1 MSTMIRTLLYRHTL
15 PMRPSLYRTMHT
27 SLRVGKDSAHQTVPA
42 RPAPG
47 EKRDLVAE
55 QVNRI
60 SEPTAASVVSDAP
73 NSLHQRYVRIFQP
86 AKPATQSGRA
96 GTRDWRVE
104 FEVLQGSGRWESPLM
119 GWASTYVLTSSHKQ
133 RRPPAVSLDAV

>member
-1 MSTMIRTLLYRHTL
+1 MSTMMRSVLYRHTL
-15 PMRPSLYRTMHT
+15 AMRPSLHRTMHT
-27 SLRVGKDSAHQTVPA
+27 SLRICKDSVHQKVPA

-47 EKRDLVAE
+47 ERRDLVAE

-104 FEVLQGSGRWESPLM
+104 FELLQGSGRWESPLM
-119 GWASTYVLTSSHKQ
+119 GWASTYVLAYSHKQ
-133 RRPPAVSLDAV
+133 GRSSAGTLDAV

>member
-1 MSTMIRTLLYRHTL
+1 MMRNMLCRHTL
-15 PMRPSLYRTMHT
+15 PMRPSLHRTMHT
-27 SLRVGKDSAHQTVPA
+27 GLRICKDSVHQTVPA
-42 RPAPG
+42 HPAPG

-119 GWASTYVLTSSHKQ
+119 GWASTYVPTYSHKQ
-133 RRPPAVSLDAV
+133 RRSSAGTLDAL

>member
-1 MSTMIRTLLYRHTL
+1 MIRTLLYRHTL

-27 SLRVGKDSAHQTVPA
+27 SLRVGKARAEQTGRA
-42 RPAPG
+42 RRAPG
-47 EKRDLVAE
+47 HLRDGVAG
-55 QVNRI
+55 QAYGLR
-60 SEPTAASVVSDAP
+60 EPTAASVVSDAP